1 MAAILVA
8 SLSALDQ
15 NAKISPQRCSPS
27 KGDSKKKRDPGFIAT
42 ASTLTVQ
49 QLVFQFTDG
58 MQRAIEA
65 LLGVY
70 QIQAICTPDKSL
82 REDAAQLREFRG
94 DILDYVLETWRD
106 VETDEADD
114 LRAKRRAQERREQE
128 ADLASIAK
136 AQVRLK
142 SGKLPPITGRSK
154 TSKNAKSKEDTLQ
167 PRR

>member
-1 MAAILVA
+1 M
-8 SLSALDQ
+8 
-15 NAKISPQRCSPS
+15 
-27 KGDSKKKRDPGFIAT
+27 KKRDSEFITT
-42 ASTLTVQ
+42 ASALTVQ

-58 MQRAIEA
+58 MQRANEA
-65 LLGVY
+65 LLGLAKFKQFAH
-70 QIQAICTPDKSL
+70 QIKSL

-114 LRAKRRAQERREQE
+114 LRARRKAQEQREHE

-142 SGKLPPITGRSK
+142 SGKLPSITGHSK
-154 TSKNAKSKEDTLQ
+154 TSKNAKSKKV
-167 PRR
+167 

>member
-1 MAAILVA
+1 M
-8 SLSALDQ
+8 
-15 NAKISPQRCSPS
+15 
-27 KGDSKKKRDPGFIAT
+27 KKRDPEFIAT
-42 ASTLTVQ
+42 ASALTVQ

-58 MQRAIEA
+58 MQRANEA
-65 LLGVY
+65 LLGLTKFKQFAH
-70 QIQAICTPDKSL
+70 QIKSL

-128 ADLASIAK
+128 VDLASIAK

-142 SGKLPPITGRSK
+142 SGKVPPITGRSK
-154 TSKNAKSKEDTLQ
+154 TSKNAKNKKDTLQ